1 VQRFELAIAVTTTIR
16 LATFLVDEKF
26 VGGNIRAVRDF
37 SGCLSRG
44 VTRDAT
50 RYGS

>member
-1 VQRFELAIAVTTTIR
+1 MGSLLVTTSVWLRIFR
-16 LATFLVDEKF
+16 MSF
-26 VGGNIRAVRDF
+26 
-37 SGCLSRG
+37 RG